1 MRQYPLYASILK
13 TFFSQHTENTEEKK
27 LLKQFSFLKNQ
38 QPPTRQNV
46 RMFFFS
52 DSSLFL
58 RVLLSFLV
66 ICHPFWLFFLDGPV
80 SFIFFSPLRE
90 RPETCRV
97 ALYSL
102 TVSSHFFFLTGGW
115 KFIALL
121 VSLKKKETNERDGR
135 PPRKSVCVSYPHTYI
150 YIYLRFRYSMYIPL
164 SFATPKKSI
173 LAFPFFQFKKIASC
187 PSSHFKKPARH
198 KYTCTKKMINVFII
212 RC

>member
-1 MRQYPLYASILK
+1 MRQYPLYTSILK
-13 TFFSQHTENTEEKK
+13 IFFSQHTENTKKKASQTIFILEK
-27 LLKQFSFLKNQ
+27 
-38 QPPTRQNV
+38 PATPHPTKCENV
-46 RMFFFS
+46 FFFS

-66 ICHPFWLFFLDGPV
+66 ICHPFWLFFFFGWSGPLY
-80 SFIFFSPLRE
+80 FFSPLKE

-135 PPRKSVCVSYPHTYI
+135 PPRKSVCLLSTHIYI
-150 YIYLRFRYSMYIPL
+150 YIS
-164 SFATPKKSI
+164 T
-173 LAFPFFQFKKIASC
+173 
-187 PSSHFKKPARH
+187 
-198 KYTCTKKMINVFII
+198 V
-212 RC
+212 